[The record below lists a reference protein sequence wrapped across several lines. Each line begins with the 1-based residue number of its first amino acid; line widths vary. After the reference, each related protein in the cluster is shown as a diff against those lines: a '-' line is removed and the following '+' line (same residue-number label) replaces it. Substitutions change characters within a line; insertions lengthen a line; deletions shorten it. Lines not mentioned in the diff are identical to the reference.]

1 MLPEQAFSKCENK
14 RIFQPII
21 HIGYF
26 QPILSGLFMLNKL
39 DQPKTK
45 TNYRENSSSFSSLLS

>member
-39 DQPKTK
+39 DQPQNKD
-45 TNYRENSSSFSSLLS
+45 ELP